1 MSTRTRPPVP
11 SPPNA
16 TGNGDA
22 PEGNASELRERARDL
37 LSAAD
42 RAIESALSPDS
53 AQFLRNSVQSGGQ

>member
-1 MSTRTRPPVP
+1 MSTRMRPPVQ

-16 TGNGDA
+16 GGDGDT
-22 PEGNASELRERARDL
+22 PDGNASELRDRARDL

-42 RAIESALSPDS
+42 RAIETALSSDS